1 MKSKVFI
8 GLMVIISFL
17 IADHIHAEIPN
28 ISNLHFSVD
37 TASIGDEFTISIE
50 FEGDV
55 DSLFIENTW
64 ETTRGEIK
72 KETKEYTIPQDIQE
86 KRKGVIIR
94 KWKIVN
100 PKVKPYRILKIWV
113 KDTAGNQSNSLSG
126 EIKVKIPEIKPEE
139 KNYSHIVVLSDLHLP
154 GRNIPLKEEVI
165 DTIDSWPDVDMIVLL
180 GDICEEFGTVE
191 EYAYAKKFLDQL
203 NKPLYPI
210 VGNHDYL
217 YEDNIPG
224 KHVKASYTIRKK
236 KLQRF
241 KETFS
246 LQEVFYSK
254 RIGGYL
260 LIFLSTDDLH
270 SDNLTEI
277 SGKQIDWLQ
286 SELSKNKD
294 IPTIIF
300 FHAPLKGTLMGNN
313 KYVGDDKHI
322 AQPNRKIRKI
332 ILENAQIFLWISGHY
347 HIAPTNVNF
356 NHKVNIYEQQVV
368 NIHNCDMDGRSNL
381 SEADYGGKGHS
392 NIWTN
397 SLYLYPDKVMVK
409 TYDHKK
415 NRWLEE
421 LKREIKPLK
430 VIEPKEESG
439 LRKKESSLIRGTSVR
454 LYPIL
459 FSKTVAEA
467 EKRLYPHVGQLRD
480 REIK

>member
-1 MKSKVFI
+1 
-8 GLMVIISFL
+8 
-17 IADHIHAEIPN
+17 
-28 ISNLHFSVD
+28 
-37 TASIGDEFTISIE
+37 
-50 FEGDV
+50 
-55 DSLFIENTW
+55 
-64 ETTRGEIK
+64 
-72 KETKEYTIPQDIQE
+72 
-86 KRKGVIIR
+86 
-94 KWKIVN
+94 
-100 PKVKPYRILKIWV
+100 
-113 KDTAGNQSNSLSG
+113 
-126 EIKVKIPEIKPEE
+126 
-139 KNYSHIVVLSDLHLP
+139 
-154 GRNIPLKEEVI
+154 
-165 DTIDSWPDVDMIVLL
+165 
-180 GDICEEFGTVE
+180 
-191 EYAYAKKFLDQL
+191 
-203 NKPLYPI
+203 
-210 VGNHDYL
+210 
-217 YEDNIPG
+217 
-224 KHVKASYTIRKK
+224 
-236 KLQRF
+236 
-241 KETFS
+241 
-246 LQEVFYSK
+246 
-254 RIGGYL
+254 
-260 LIFLSTDDLH
+260 
-270 SDNLTEI
+270 
-277 SGKQIDWLQ
+277 
-286 SELSKNKD
+286 
-294 IPTIIF
+294 
-300 FHAPLKGTLMGNN
+300 MGNN

-347 HIAPTNVNF
+347 HIAPTNANF

>member
-1 MKSKVFI
+1 M
-8 GLMVIISFL
+8 
-17 IADHIHAEIPN
+17 
-28 ISNLHFSVD
+28 
-37 TASIGDEFTISIE
+37 
-50 FEGDV
+50 
-55 DSLFIENTW
+55 
-64 ETTRGEIK
+64 
-72 KETKEYTIPQDIQE
+72 
-86 KRKGVIIR
+86 
-94 KWKIVN
+94 
-100 PKVKPYRILKIWV
+100 
-113 KDTAGNQSNSLSG
+113 
-126 EIKVKIPEIKPEE
+126 
-139 KNYSHIVVLSDLHLP
+139 
-154 GRNIPLKEEVI
+154 KEEVI
-165 DTIDSWPDVDMIVLL
+165 ENINSWSDVDMIVLL
-180 GDICEEFGTVE
+180 GDICAEFGTVE
-191 EYAYAKKFLDQL
+191 EYTYANKFLDQL
-203 NKPLYPI
+203 NKPLYPV

-254 RIGGYL
+254 RVGGYL
-260 LIFLSTDDLH
+260 LIFLSTDDLY
-270 SDNLTEI
+270 SGNNTEI

-347 HIAPTNVNF
+347 HIAPTNANF

-368 NIHNCDMDGRSNL
+368 NIHNCDMDGRSHL
-381 SEADYGGKGHS
+381 SEADYEGKGHS

-397 SLYLYPDKVMVK
+397 SLYLYPDKVILK

-430 VIEPKEESG
+430 VIVPKEESG
-439 LRKKESSLIRGTSVR
+439 LRKIESSLRFQGDVDQNYQNS
-454 LYPIL
+454 
-459 FSKTVAEA
+459 
-467 EKRLYPHVGQLRD
+467 H
-480 REIK
+480 